1 MQLLAREERVH
12 ALDAEYAGEGNPV
25 LKLKFFDPCGSW
37 TWYAVDGQPVGNDY
51 EFYGF
56 VKGFESEWG
65 YFSLNELEEFVGKLG
80 VGIERDLYFISKP
93 FSELTDLERG
103 RY

>member
-1 MQLLAREERVH
+1 MIVATYYEY
-12 ALDAEYAGEGNPV
+12 AFAAEYAGEGNPV

-37 TWYAVDGQPVGNDY
+37 TWYAVDGQPVGSDY

-80 VGIERDLYFISKP
+80 VGIERDLHFRPKS
-93 FSELTDLERG
+93 FSELTAFERG
-103 RY
+103 L